1 MKKLFYLFTLAVITF
16 ISCEKSEVV
25 KSNNAA
31 QIERIISNAVALS
44 NTHDSLVIEMLQLEK
59 QEVRLKSKATNNV
72 DLKLD
77 LNEMLEVIEKVTGI
91 KPVVLN
97 AEQTE
102 ISKFK
107 SNTSCSEIINLDSKS
122 VKMSDYSNSEIT
134 KKYLECIDDLLQ
146 NSASKSYDNVVSEIS
161 KVQNE
166 IIADTNATMDD
177 IELVINAIEVL
188 KGSLKIWDSVLPT
201 ESNMVNGTKLHI
213 SSALKWPRWQKW
225 IFVGAADAVGATIT
239 WFTGAT
245 LTINGVPIY
254 LPPGPVGS
262 AGGAAAVSALAY
274 IIAFQ

>member
-201 ESNMVNGTKLHI
+201 ESNLVNGTKLHI